1 MIISLSNKYN
11 KYKKWSMRYSKP
23 RQSLTHA
30 QCNTTVI
37 SYWIRGWHVNCST
50 SRTNKVRLC
59 EKNILGWLYFLNLN
73 VNETKT
79 PSSSIALVT
88 FQGAAIR
95 DTSGLKNNP
104 SLQMLTPLAH
114 RWRRPL
120 HVLSLK
126 RKVVFKRAKENFWWG
141 AGQGQQEK

>member
-1 MIISLSNKYN
+1 M
-11 KYKKWSMRYSKP
+11 
-23 RQSLTHA
+23 
-30 QCNTTVI
+30 
-37 SYWIRGWHVNCST
+37 NCST

-114 RWRRPL
+114 TRRLTL

-126 RKVVFKRAKENFWWG
+126 RKVVFKRAKENFR
-141 AGQGQQEK
+141 